1 MDAGRGQVTN
11 DGDLFFVMNPEYLN
25 HFCALAQSM
34 GVSLTV
40 SQSQQFGQF
49 SALLQRWNT
58 AYNLTRIEPGHDTV
72 TAHLLDSLSANPYL
86 FGTRMLDV
94 GTGAGFPGIPLAI
107 IRPDCQFTLMDSNR
121 KKTRFVL
128 QVQIELN
135 LRNVDVVP
143 ARIEEWQPPV
153 LVDTVITRAVSEIKT
168 TLAHAQ
174 HVLQPAGRFVFMK
187 GQLPATELQSLP
199 PGYKVVQL
207 DAITVP
213 ELDAARHIIVVGR
226 DDDARDAIEVAT

>member
-1 MDAGRGQVTN
+1 
-11 DGDLFFVMNPEYLN
+11 MNPEYLD
-25 HFCALAQSM
+25 HFSALARKM
-34 GVSLTV
+34 GVTLTDF
-40 SQSQQFGQF
+40 QLQRFGQF
-49 SALLQRWNT
+49 STLLSRWNA

-86 FGTRMLDV
+86 FGTRVLDV

-107 IRPDCQFTLMDSNR
+107 IRPDCHFTLMDSNR

-128 QVQIELN
+128 QAQIELN
-135 LRNVDVVP
+135 LRNVDVVS
-143 ARIEEWQPPV
+143 ARIEAWQPPA
-153 LVDTVITRAVSEIKT
+153 LYDTVITRAVSEMKT

-187 GQLPATELQSLP
+187 GQRPAMELQSLP
-199 PGYKVVQL
+199 PGYNVVHL

-213 ELDAARHIIVVGR
+213 DLDAARHIVVVCR
-226 DDDARDAIEVAT
+226 DDDARNATEVAT